1 MTMKLFFCCMSAVVV
16 MLSGCKTTRMVDVEE
31 AKNAYADAQVSLKAG
46 TTTLDDMV
54 AKYGQYNDRAATP
67 SGFACR
73 WQERRTVMRRA
84 RRHGQSMSMNP
95 ESSGD
100 YVYTVNYVST
110 MEAFFTPAGVLIDF
124 RITSDLP

>member
-84 RRHGQSMSMNP
+84 NRHGQSVSMNP
-95 ESSGD
+95 GASGD

-124 RITSDLP
+124 RITSDWP

>member
-84 RRHGQSMSMNP
+84 NRHGQSVSMNP
-95 ESSGD
+95 GASGD